1 MAGTQVR
8 MAGTDGKG
16 SPTPKEMFADG
27 EMLVQQV
34 GRPR

>member
-1 MAGTQVR
+1 M
-8 MAGTDGKG
+8 GKAAPYCQAPG